1 VDFDFVDFN
10 LPSSVDP
17 SSLPPVIVV
26 IVAASSVSSS
36 SSSSSLSSSSSS
48 IAADIA
54 VDFADDALLFRATR
68 AELFDDT
75 EDVDAG
81 DATAVVPVDLLR
93 IGVALFRVAAVLVVD
108 LEVAEPTEN
117 DGEDAPAAIIAD
129 DVTKDDLDL
138 AATRASCHAFAFA
151 FASTFASVRLFFFG
165 VPPSLLLLPS
175 STLRFFGGIVVNS
188 LVVIL

>member
-1 VDFDFVDFN
+1 MDFN
-10 LPSSVDP
+10 LTSSVDP

-36 SSSSSLSSSSSS
+36 SSSSSLSSSSS
-48 IAADIA
+48 IA
-54 VDFADDALLFRATR
+54 VDFADDALLFRAAR

-81 DATAVVPVDLLR
+81 DATAVVPVDFLR
-93 IGVALFRVAAVLVVD
+93 IVGVALFRVAAVLVVD

-175 STLRFFGGIVVNS
+175 STLRFFGGIVVIVNQGNDDRG
-188 LVVIL
+188 